1 MTNSEIFLEKY
12 KQLEETVRSTY
23 NLRNE
28 DSISYYLS
36 GQSKYK
42 QYADDIRYC
51 QEVRN
56 LLSHKKKINNSFAI
70 EPNEKMIQFIEN
82 LINSI
87 KNRPK
92 CSDIQIKFKDVYWR
106 SISDN
111 VKATM
116 SVMRDK
122 LFTHVPILDEDGFV
136 IGVFDENSVFT
147 YIADEEIVSIDETL
161 KFADIKKY
169 LSIIGREMESFVYIK
184 ASAYVEELESIIEE
198 AFNKGHRIG
207 LAFVTVNGSPKDKL
221 QGIITPWDIIKLF
234 P

>member
-28 DSISYYLS
+28 DSISYYLT

-42 QYADDIRYC
+42 RYADDIRYC
-51 QEVRN
+51 QDVRN
-56 LLSHKKKINNSFAI
+56 LLSHKKKISDSFAV
-70 EPNEKMIQFIEN
+70 EPNEKMIQFVDS

-106 SISDN
+106 SMSDN
-111 VKATM
+111 IKETM
-116 SVMRDK
+116 LLMRNK
-122 LFTHVPILDEDGFV
+122 LFTHIPILNEDGLV
-136 IGVFDENSVFT
+136 IGVFDENSVFS

-169 LSIIGREMESFVYIK
+169 LSITGREMESFVYIK

-221 QGIITPWDIIKLF
+221 QGIITPWDIIKLS
-234 P
+234 

>member
-42 QYADDIRYC
+42 RYADDIRYC
-51 QEVRN
+51 QDVRN
-56 LLSHKKKINNSFAI
+56 LLSHKKKISNSFAV

-82 LINSI
+82 LTSSI

-111 VKATM
+111 VKTTM

-147 YIADEEIVSIDETL
+147 YIADEEIVSIDENL
-161 KFADIKKY
+161 KFTDIKNY
-169 LSIIGREMESFVYIK
+169 LSTTGREMESFVYIK
-184 ASAYVEELESIIEE
+184 ATAYVEELESIIEE
-198 AFNKGHRIG
+198 AFSKGQRIG
-207 LAFVTVNGSPKDKL
+207 LAFVTLNGSPKDKL
-221 QGIITPWDIIKLF
+221 QGIITPWDIIKL